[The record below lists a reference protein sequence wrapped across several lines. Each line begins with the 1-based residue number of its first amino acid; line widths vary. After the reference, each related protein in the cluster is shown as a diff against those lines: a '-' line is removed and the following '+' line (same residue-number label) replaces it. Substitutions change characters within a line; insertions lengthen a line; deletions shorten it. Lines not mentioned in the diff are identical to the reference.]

1 MLSTSKILLFFV
13 ILGAVNIMVLLII
26 KNKSRY
32 IKVEKRERCK
42 KGDIRVLNYDDEDLL
57 CMVDNDLE
65 FRYGYGCSDLEVF
78 KNMKIT
84 HRNMY
89 TLLWFD
95 TEMQNGGLG
104 EYIFSVSNITMD
116 YLGKALEDVKA
127 LELLKEYKRFMEN
140 NNIIEAINNI
150 NKRSVEEYSEFMSKF
165 DFSNFNNLYEKI
177 DLRLFMANYIR
188 DNIIDFSDLSEEE
201 IRILKEMDEEQKL
214 MENN

>member
-1 MLSTSKILLFFV
+1 MSFTSKILLFFV
-13 ILGAVNIMVLLII
+13 ILGAVNIIILLII
-26 KNKSRY
+26 KNKSRS
-32 IKVEKRERCK
+32 IKVEKREKCK

-65 FRYGYGCSDLEVF
+65 FRYGCSDLEVF

>member
-1 MLSTSKILLFFV
+1 MSFTSKILLFFV
-13 ILGAVNIMVLLII
+13 ILGAVNIIILLII
-26 KNKSRY
+26 KNKSRS
-32 IKVEKRERCK
+32 IKVEKREKCK

>member
-1 MLSTSKILLFFV
+1 MSFTSKILLFFV
-13 ILGAVNIMVLLII
+13 ILGAVNIIILLII
-26 KNKSRY
+26 KNKSRS
-32 IKVEKRERCK
+32 IKVEKREKCK

-104 EYIFSVSNITMD
+104 EYFFSVSNITMD

>member
-78 KNMKIT
+78 KNMKKT

-104 EYIFSVSNITMD
+104 EYFFNVSNITMD
-116 YLGKALEDVKA
+116 YLEKALEDVKA
-127 LELLKEYKRFMEN
+127 LELFKAYKQFMEN
-140 NNIIEAINNI
+140 NDIIEGINNI
-150 NKRSVEEYSEFMSKF
+150 NKRSVEEYSEFMSEF

-177 DLRLFMANYIR
+177 NLRLFMANYIR
-188 DNIIDFSDLSEEE
+188 ENIVDFSDLSEEE
-201 IRILKEMDEEQKL
+201 LKILREMEEEQKL
-214 MENN
+214 IENN

>member
-1 MLSTSKILLFFV
+1 MSFTSKILLFFV
-13 ILGAVNIMVLLII
+13 ILGAVNIIILLII
-26 KNKSRY
+26 KNKSRS
-32 IKVEKRERCK
+32 IKVEKREKRK

-104 EYIFSVSNITMD
+104 EYFFNVSNITMD
-116 YLGKALEDVKA
+116 YLEKALEDVKA
-127 LELLKEYKRFMEN
+127 LELFKEYKRFMEN
-140 NNIIEAINNI
+140 NNVIEAINNI

-188 DNIIDFSDLSEEE
+188 ENIVDFSDLSEEE
-201 IRILKEMDEEQKL
+201 LKILREIEEEQNL
-214 MENN
+214 IENN